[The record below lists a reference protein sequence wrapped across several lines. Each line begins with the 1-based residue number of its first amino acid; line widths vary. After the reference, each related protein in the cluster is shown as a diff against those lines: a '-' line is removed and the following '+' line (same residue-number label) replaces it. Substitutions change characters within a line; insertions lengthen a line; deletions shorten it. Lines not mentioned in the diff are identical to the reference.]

1 MKNSKIIFK
10 AFNTVAFLVVLT
22 FLGLLSFAGNVQA
35 QAPSNAAQS
44 LRGQWKIQKDG
55 ENCEYT
61 FEALFNDD
69 KENTPQAPVISKI
82 IVKDSYIYASA
93 DNKRIYRF
101 DLENDPTQ
109 DNNRGLKEVF
119 GDANSWIRAIATAPG
134 LDEIAAI
141 SQKGQMFVF
150 LVKNGTEQTIVKK
163 CEALVE
169 TRSAHDVV
177 YSPDGEYLAVCG
189 TDPYISIYKV
199 NRSADKETIDVSL
212 WKKLSVTN
220 SASTAIQFSPDGKM
234 LAVGDRNG
242 VVRVWRFDDGKL
254 TGPFLKLTLND
265 ENTGVGRRIRAVA
278 FNAASSL
285 IAVGGD
291 HSKILVYDANTGD
304 LVSRLILPSAES
316 ENEDNKRSIDSGKG
330 MVYSLVFCGDRL
342 LTSGD
347 SLNRVLLWDAMKGI
361 DEINISQPKLAA
373 HTGTVSTLAYYTTED
388 GTFILSSG
396 FDAKIV
402 RWRLIKQ

>member
-44 LRGQWKIQKDG
+44 SRGQWKIQEDG
-55 ENCEYT
+55 QNCEYT
-61 FEALFNDD
+61 FGALFNDD

-82 IVKDSYIYASA
+82 IVKDSYIYASC
-93 DNKRIYRF
+93 DDKRIYRF
-101 DLENDPTQ
+101 DLKNDLMQ
-109 DNNRGLKEVF
+109 KRKEGLKEVF
-119 GDANSWIRAIATAPG
+119 GSANSWIRAIATAPE

-141 SQKGQMFVF
+141 SQKGQLFVF
-150 LVKNGTEQTIVKK
+150 LVKSGTEQTIVKK

-169 TRSAHDVV
+169 TRGAHDVV

-189 TDPYISIYKV
+189 TDPYISIYKI

-316 ENEDNKRSIDSGKG
+316 ENKDNERSIDSGKG
-330 MVYSLVFCGDRL
+330 MVYSLVFCGDRF

-361 DEINISQPKLAA
+361 DEKNTSQPTSAT

-388 GTFILSSG
+388 GDFVLSSG

-402 RWRLIKQ
+402 RWRLVKQ